1 MSELFKKEM
10 NLNFN
15 NVFDHKGNSVLHLA
29 VKTNQMSV
37 VEYLIQK
44 GMSSDIR
51 DRLFR
56 TPLHVACMH
65 GFAVIAEYLIWNN
78 LDLINQRDL
87 RGRTCVHFASCAPT
101 SDCLNIIGCY
111 DRNIFSHKDLY

>member
-1 MSELFKKEM
+1 
-10 NLNFN
+10 
-15 NVFDHKGNSVLHLA
+15 
-29 VKTNQMSV
+29 MSV

-65 GFAVIAEYLIWNN
+65 GFAVIAEYLI
-78 LDLINQRDL
+78 
-87 RGRTCVHFASCAPT
+87 
-101 SDCLNIIGCY
+101 
-111 DRNIFSHKDLY
+111 